1 MKKVCFLLS
10 DITDQDPGELT
21 PVRILTLSQLLLV
34 FSGSYLQVSSEIE
47 TEYRSSIYQEL
58 QGFSLVSTLFLL
70 NIPPSLIYWEG
81 SIWGPYFKIRPGPF
95 ELMFKTLHRDL
106 EDNLFCNAHINYN
119 WDIWFLGQYYN
130 DEPHG
135 YHEEGLCVVLDTFG
149 VFNFLLAFCSQP
161 LIKLFWILKNF
172 GSSHTNQHKYPH
184 CLVQKSLQVH
194 FWIKY
199 LVLSGIFPVMATA
212 IQGCL

>member
-1 MKKVCFLLS
+1 MKKVCFLSLS

-58 QGFSLVSTLFLL
+58 VRFFISFNFVFAYHPPKSHLL
-70 NIPPSLIYWEG
+70 WEG
-81 SIWGPYFKIRPGPF
+81 FIWGPYFKIRPGPF

-119 WDIWFLGQYYN
+119 WDI
-130 DEPHG
+130 DS
-135 YHEEGLCVVLDTFG
+135 
-149 VFNFLLAFCSQP
+149 LASIIMMNP
-161 LIKLFWILKNF
+161 
-172 GSSHTNQHKYPH
+172 
-184 CLVQKSLQVH
+184 
-194 FWIKY
+194 
-199 LVLSGIFPVMATA
+199 
-212 IQGCL
+212 